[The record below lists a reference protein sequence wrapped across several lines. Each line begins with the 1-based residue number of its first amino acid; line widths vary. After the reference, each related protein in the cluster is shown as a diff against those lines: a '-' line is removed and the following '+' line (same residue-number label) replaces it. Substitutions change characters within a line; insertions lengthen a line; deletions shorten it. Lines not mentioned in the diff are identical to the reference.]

1 MKIIGLTGGI
11 ASGKST
17 VSTWFKDQGLP
28 VLDADFVYKE
38 LTKPGQ
44 VLYNRLVD
52 AFTSQILLEDDTI
65 NWPRLSQ
72 KVFSDE
78 GIRNKLNSITHPI
91 VKEELLSRLSVL
103 KEENVEMVIVSVPL
117 LFEAGFDQFCDATIC
132 VDVPRS
138 VQIERLML
146 RDRLTKE
153 QAILRIDSQMPLS
166 KKKKLATF
174 VLDNG
179 KDREKTK
186 AQFAK
191 LLATIK
197 E

>member
-1 MKIIGLTGGI
+1 MKILGLTGGI

-44 VLYNRLVD
+44 VLYNRLVET
-52 AFTSQILLEDDTI
+52 FTSQILLEDDTI

-78 GIRNKLNSITHPI
+78 GFRNKLNQLTHPI
-91 VKEELLSRLSVL
+91 VKEELLSRIASL
-103 KEENVEMVIVSVPL
+103 KQQGVGLVIVSVPL

-138 VQIERLML
+138 VQIERLMA

-153 QAILRIDSQMPLS
+153 QAVVRIDSQMPLS
-166 KKKKLATF
+166 KKKKLATY

-186 AQFAK
+186 MQLER